1 MKSKKILTLFLL
13 MVSFN
18 SFAEIA
24 IVVHPSNNASISA
37 EDVTQL
43 FLGKTKNFPDG
54 SSAVPIGQEENTE
67 VTNMFYERVM
77 SRSSQ
82 QIKAYWSKQIFSGKG
97 TPPKAASDNE
107 EVLKLVASNP
117 NLIGYV
123 DSSKVNSDVKV
134 VLTM

>member
-1 MKSKKILTLFLL
+1 
-13 MVSFN
+13 MVSFS

-43 FLGKTKNFPDG
+43 FLGKTRNFPDG

-67 VTNMFYERVM
+67 ITHMFYERVM
-77 SRSSQ
+77 GRSSQ

-97 TPPKAASDNE
+97 TPPKAASNND

>member
-1 MKSKKILTLFLL
+1 
-13 MVSFN
+13 
-18 SFAEIA
+18 
-24 IVVHPSNNASISA
+24 
-37 EDVTQL
+37 
-43 FLGKTKNFPDG
+43 
-54 SSAVPIGQEENTE
+54 
-67 VTNMFYERVM
+67 MFYERVIC
-77 SRSSQ
+77 RSSQ

-97 TPPKAASDNE
+97 TPPKAASNND

>member
-1 MKSKKILTLFLL
+1 

>member
-1 MKSKKILTLFLL
+1 
-13 MVSFN
+13 MVSFDTL
-18 SFAEIA
+18 AEIA
-24 IVVHPSNNASISA
+24 IIVHPSNNASISA

-54 SSAVPIGQEENTE
+54 SSAVPIGQEENAE
-67 VTNMFYERVM
+67 VTDMFYERVM

-123 DSSKVNSDVKV
+123 DSSKVNNDVKV